1 MTYRH
6 RETGLLEAEL
16 AYTPLRL
23 RKAHL
28 ERLATLLPELLPERL
43 YAYEYIFHRVTGF
56 QTDVKELVAISG
68 EELRRD
74 LGLMLRTLS
83 AEAPADP
90 SDPEDAALPL
100 EEVAARC
107 RVTPNTVKRWG
118 MEGLPVG
125 YHLAERGAALG
136 VRASLLQQFLA
147 ARREADRKSARR
159 LSDSERRGAIE
170 RAQRLLSEGTPQ
182 PEVVRALASETGISL
197 SSARRMLHGNAVVR
211 NDGSQA
217 DRERFMELHRQGVAA
232 SEIARR
238 FGRRESSVQRAL
250 QEAFFDEAVSLKVSV
265 IASPEFTA
273 ADAESFCLGEEGLS
287 TSLPRAASPM
297 TPAPDGLPP
306 YLAELYTV
314 PLLSREREA
323 ELFRKYNYLKS
334 RLAALQARLR
344 ESGYRAR
351 LMERF
356 NELRRAAEQARMVLI
371 RCNLRL
377 VVSIAKRHAGPLA
390 NLLELISEGNVC
402 LMRTVECYDYR
413 REARFATYATWAL
426 SKHFARVVPEENY
439 RLAAFV
445 TGQQERLNAT
455 GDLGHLERERGELL
469 EHVRASIAH
478 AVGRLTARERAVI
491 ESHYG
496 TDGRPARTLEEIGQR
511 FGLTR
516 ERIRQIE
523 AGALGKLRDM
533 INPEI
538 VEGLA

>member
-1 MTYRH
+1 MAYRH

-28 ERLATLLPELLPERL
+28 ERLAILLPELLPERL

-83 AEAPADP
+83 AETPSDTADP
-90 SDPEDAALPL
+90 HDPALPL

-136 VRASLLQQFLA
+136 VRASLLERFLA

-159 LSDSERRGAIE
+159 LTDSERRQALE
-170 RAQRLLSEGTPQ
+170 RAQRLMADGTPQ
-182 PEVVRALASETGISL
+182 PEVVRTLAAESGISL
-197 SSARRMLHGNAVVR
+197 SSARRMLHGSAQSA
-211 NDGSQA
+211 NDGAQA
-217 DRERFMELHRQGVAA
+217 ERERILRLYREGAPVR
-232 SEIARR
+232 EIARR
-238 FGRRESSVQRAL
+238 LGRGEPGVHRALQRAL
-250 QEAFFDEAVSLKVSV
+250 YEEAISLKVNF
-265 IASPEFTA
+265 IPSPDFTA
-273 ADAESFCLGEEGLS
+273 PDAERLCLGEEGLS
-287 TSLPRAASPM
+287 ASLPRPAAPM
-297 TPAPDGLPP
+297 TPAPEGLPP

-314 PLLSREREA
+314 PLLSRESEA
-323 ELFRKYNYLKS
+323 ELFRKYNYLKC
-334 RLAALQARLR
+334 RMAALQERLR
-344 ESGYRAR
+344 ETGYRTR
-351 LMERF
+351 LMERL
-356 NELRRAAEQARMVLI
+356 NQLRQAAEQARTVLV

-426 SKHFARVVPEENY
+426 SKHYARVVPEENY

-455 GDLGHLERERGELL
+455 GDLGHMERERGELL
-469 EHVRASIAH
+469 EHVRAAISH

-491 ESHYG
+491 ESHFG
-496 TDGRPARTLEEIGQR
+496 TDGRPARTLEEIGR
-511 FGLTR
+511 TFGLTR

-533 INPEI
+533 ISPEI
-538 VEGLA
+538 AEGLA

>member
-1 MTYRH
+1 MAYRH

-56 QTDVKELVAISG
+56 QTDVKEVVAISG
-68 EELRRD
+68 EDLRRD

-90 SDPEDAALPL
+90 SDPQDATLPM

-118 MEGLPVG
+118 MEGLPIG
-125 YHLAERGAALG
+125 YYLAERGAALG
-136 VRASLLQQFLA
+136 VRASLLERFLA

-159 LSDSERRGAIE
+159 LNDPERRQALD
-170 RAQRLLSEGTPQ
+170 RAQRLMAEGMPQ
-182 PEVVRALASETGISL
+182 PEVARTLAAESGISL
-197 SSARRMLHGNAVVR
+197 SSARRMLRGGAQTQ
-211 NDGSQA
+211 NDGA
-217 DRERFMELHRQGVAA
+217 HAERERFVRLYRQGVPVC
-232 SEIARR
+232 EIAKR
-238 FGRRESSVQRAL
+238 FGRRESSVHRALQRAL
-250 QEAFFDEAVSLKVSV
+250 YEEAVSLKVSS
-265 IASPEFTA
+265 IPSPEFTA
-273 ADAESFCLGEEGLS
+273 PDAERLCLGEDGLS
-287 TSLPRAASPM
+287 TDLPRPAAPM
-297 TPAPDGLPP
+297 TPAPEGLPP
-306 YLAELYTV
+306 YLAELYAV

-323 ELFRKYNYLKS
+323 ELFRKYNYLKY

-344 ESGYRAR
+344 ETGYRAR
-351 LMERF
+351 VMARF
-356 NELRRAAEQARMVLI
+356 NQLRQAAEQARMILI

-377 VVSIAKRHAGPLA
+377 VVSVAKRHAGPLA

-426 SKHFARVVPEENY
+426 SKHYARVVPEENY

-469 EHVRASIAH
+469 EHVRAAISH

-491 ESHYG
+491 ESHFG
-496 TDGRPARTLEEIGQR
+496 TDGRPARTLEEIGR
-511 FGLTR
+511 TFGLTR

-538 VEGLA
+538 AEGLA